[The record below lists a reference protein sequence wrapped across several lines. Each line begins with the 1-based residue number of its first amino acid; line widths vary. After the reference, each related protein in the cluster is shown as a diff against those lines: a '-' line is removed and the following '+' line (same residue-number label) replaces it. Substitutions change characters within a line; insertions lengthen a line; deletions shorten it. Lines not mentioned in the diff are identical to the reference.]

1 MSLRQLDCR
10 ELNSPMPIVKL
21 AMVMRTMEIG
31 EELSVEAT
39 DAAFGEDLA
48 AWARMSG
55 NAILQFEDG
64 DTKRAV
70 IRRLK

>member
-1 MSLRQLDCR
+1 MRQLDCR
-10 ELNSPMPIVKL
+10 ELNCPMPIVKL

-55 NAILQFEDG
+55 NAILQFADG

>member
-1 MSLRQLDCR
+1 
-10 ELNSPMPIVKL
+10 MPIVKL
-21 AMVMRTMEIG
+21 AMAMRTMEIG

-55 NAILQFEDG
+55 NAILQFDDG
-64 DTKRAV
+64 DTMRAV